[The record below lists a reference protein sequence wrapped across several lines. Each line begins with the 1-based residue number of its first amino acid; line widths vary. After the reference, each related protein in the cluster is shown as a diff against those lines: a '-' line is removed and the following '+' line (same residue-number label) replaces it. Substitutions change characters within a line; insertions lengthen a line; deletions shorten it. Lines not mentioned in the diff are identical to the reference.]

1 MRSRLN
7 HQVKGKTPMENKDM
21 DAPEQE
27 PNIVGD
33 APPVTSSKKKKVILV
48 GCGFCVL
55 LFLVC
60 AGIGLPMVARL
71 KEASEKIYLEHE
83 RRDEVL
89 EAVRS
94 SGIINDQQAE
104 ILSKVQTLT
113 LDGLTSISNEQAE
126 SLSNVQFL
134 TLDGITSITDEQAES
149 LNKVL
154 SLSLGGITSITD
166 EQAESLS
173 KVSGSLKLNGLTSI
187 TDGQAE
193 SLRNEE
199 LSLELNGLTSI
210 TDKQAESLSK
220 VDYLELN
227 GLTSITD
234 PQAESLSK
242 VGKQRVDLEIEMGE
256 WEFLLDRRLSLEGL
270 TSITDE
276 QAESL
281 SKVKGLLISESCQE
295 LVDKYKEP

>member
-1 MRSRLN
+1 
-7 HQVKGKTPMENKDM
+7 MENSDM
-21 DAPEQE
+21 DELGQDS
-27 PNIVGD
+27 NVVGD
-33 APPVTSSKKKKVILV
+33 VQSASSSKTKKVIMV

-83 RRDEVL
+83 RREEQHVLTNEVL
-89 EAVRS
+89 EEVRS
-94 SGIINDQQAE
+94 SGIITDQQTE
-104 ILSKVQTLT
+104 ILSKLQMLI
-113 LDGLTSISNEQAE
+113 LDGL
-126 SLSNVQFL
+126 
-134 TLDGITSITDEQAES
+134 
-149 LNKVL
+149 
-154 SLSLGGITSITD
+154 TSITD

-173 KVSGSLKLNGLTSI
+173 KVKILNLNDLTSISDEQAESLSKVLTLTLNGLTSI

-193 SLRNEE
+193 SLGRVSG
-199 LSLELNGLTSI
+199 SLELNGLTSI
-210 TDKQAESLSK
+210 TDGQAESLSNEESS
-220 VDYLELN
+220 LELN

-234 PQAESLSK
+234 EQAESLSK
-242 VGKQRVDLEIEMGE
+242 VGKQRVDIEVDSGDL
-256 WEFLLDRRLSLEGL
+256 FLLDRRLSLEGL

-276 QAESL
+276 QAGSL